1 VPARSVRNGSPA
13 HGLRREAIV
22 ASLLGEILHGRIK
35 GGQHLVTEDLA
46 SRFKVSHTPIREAL
60 STLGGMGIITLEP
73 NRGAVV
79 RRVTVREV
87 REVCQVRR
95 VLECEAVRLAAGR
108 IDVAALQQLAGDL
121 HRFAVSGPPA
131 SARSI
136 AKAQDLDS
144 RLHDLIAVSTG
155 NAFLAH
161 ELNRLKL
168 LFRAFRDVAWE
179 HDNSQRNFERLSE
192 EAREHRE
199 IVDHLLAGTGK
210 DAARAMSRHIRS
222 GMTYWARALP
232 VSAGHAPLNGKTN
245 NAATDEHR
253 MARIKIKTERR

>member
-1 VPARSVRNGSPA
+1 
-13 HGLRREAIV
+13 V
-22 ASLLGEILHGRIK
+22 ASLLGDILHGRIK
-35 GGQHLVTEDLA
+35 GGQHLVTDDLA
-46 SRFKVSHTPIREAL
+46 ARFKVSHTPIREAL
-60 STLGGMGIITLEP
+60 STLGGMGVITLEP

-95 VLECEAVRLAAGR
+95 VLECEAVRLAAGH
-108 IDVAALQQLAGDL
+108 IDAAALKALAADL
-121 HRFAVSGPPA
+121 RKFATSGPPA
-131 SARSI
+131 TTRSI
-136 AKAQDLDS
+136 LRAQELDS

-179 HDNSQRNFERLSE
+179 HDHSQRNFERLSE
-192 EAREHRE
+192 EAREHLA
-199 IVDHLLAGTGK
+199 IVDHLLAGKGRE
-210 DAARAMSRHIRS
+210 AARAMSRHIRS

-232 VSAGHAPLNGKTN
+232 VSSGSNGNGVKVG
-245 NAATDEHR
+245 
-253 MARIKIKTERR
+253 